1 MDTVQ
6 FLKSIVDG
14 NEYVRDCTSNK
25 AKDVHSLSSLVDRS
39 MSQSDCIKL
48 GTGLEKVFKDIVLAR
63 NPKLTNIKPKNTK
76 GKKERD
82 HLFVDEETKT
92 VYYAE
97 LKSNLNLDTE
107 KCRSTSNKCAQI
119 AAELVLEYPEYKI
132 EMFLLGL
139 RYVNKTICPKI
150 ITNKYTEISENVVG
164 VNDYFEAL
172 GGGQLFANEQEY
184 KDFLTY
190 LANQMFQD
198 PVQTPDVDTVQALNQ
213 DPVSSQDQS
222 PVADPV

>member
-119 AAELVLEYPEYKI
+119 AVELVQEFPEYKI

-172 GGGQLFANEQEY
+172 GAGQLFADEQEY

-198 PVQTPDVDTVQALNQ
+198 PVQTPDVVPVQALNQ
-213 DPVSSQDQS
+213 DPV
-222 PVADPV
+222 ADPV

>member
-213 DPVSSQDQS
+213 DPVSSQVQS